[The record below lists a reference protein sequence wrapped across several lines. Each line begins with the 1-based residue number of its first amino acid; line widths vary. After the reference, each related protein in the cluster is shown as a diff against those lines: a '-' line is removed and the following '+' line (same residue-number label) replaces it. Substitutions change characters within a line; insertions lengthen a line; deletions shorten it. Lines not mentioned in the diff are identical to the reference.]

1 VRLVVADY
9 VLGLRQTILL
19 AFGSLGHMGVYVLV
33 GDKLL
38 YLGSH
43 VVVGKVGRLLD
54 GSML

>member
-1 VRLVVADY
+1 MADH

-19 AFGSLGHMGVYVLV
+19 AFGSLGHLGLYVLV

-38 YLGSH
+38 NLRSH
-43 VVVGKVGRLLD
+43 VVVGRVGRLLD